1 MVALVWWRHLNLQ
14 QLTTTIRFKNN
25 IIHMRM
31 PNFLIVGAAKSG
43 TTSLYRYLRQ
53 HPDIFMPEWKE
64 LSLFIGDSFG
74 PLHRAKKPDYYQK
87 AFSKVQNQTAVGE
100 ASTAYLFDETAPK
113 LIKEQLGTIRIIILL
128 RDPVAMS
135 YSLYNHQL
143 RKEGETI
150 ENFEAA
156 LAKVEGRR
164 RDPEF
169 KKKCYGWHANY
180 YYYQRALY
188 YQQVKRYMDTFGK
201 DNLLVILFEELVSE
215 TLSVV
220 KKTFQFLGVD
230 DTVVPEIKV
239 HNPAGSILNIPM
251 FWKDTG
257 LFLKTYQFVFSR
269 NLIKKVPHLLRN
281 IGRKPPQ
288 PINEV
293 VAKRLREK
301 FYEDICHLEGL
312 IGKDLSAWK
321 T

>member
-1 MVALVWWRHLNLQ
+1 M
-14 QLTTTIRFKNN
+14 IK
-25 IIHMRM
+25 

-74 PLHRAKKPDYYQK
+74 PLHRVKKPYYYQK

-100 ASTAYLFDETAPK
+100 ASTAYLFDEAAPK
-113 LIKEQLGTIRIIILL
+113 IIKEQLGTIRIIIIL
-128 RDPVAMS
+128 RDPVDMC

-156 LAKVEGRR
+156 LAIEEGRR

-169 KKKCYGWHANY
+169 KKNCYGWHANY
-180 YYYQRALY
+180 YYYQRASY

-201 DNLLVILFEELVSE
+201 DHVLIILFEELVSE
-215 TLSVV
+215 TLRVV

-230 DTVVPEIKV
+230 DAFVPEIKI

-251 FWKDTG
+251 FWKDRG
-257 LFLKTYQFVFSR
+257 LFLKTYQFVFSK
-269 NLIKKVPHLLRN
+269 NLLKKVPHLLRN

-288 PINEV
+288 PVNAHTVE
-293 VAKRLREK
+293 KLRRR
-301 FYEDICHLEGL
+301 FYEDICKLERL
-312 IGKDLSAWK
+312 IGKDLGAWK
-321 T
+321 S

>member
-1 MVALVWWRHLNLQ
+1 
-14 QLTTTIRFKNN
+14 
-25 IIHMRM
+25 M

-74 PLHRAKKPDYYQK
+74 PLHRARSPFYYQK

-100 ASTAYLFDETAPK
+100 ASTAYLYDEAAPK
-113 LIKEQLGTIRIIILL
+113 IIKEQLGIIRIIMIL

-150 ENFEAA
+150 KNFEEA
-156 LAKVEGRR
+156 LAKEEDRKK
-164 RDPEF
+164 DPEF
-169 KKKCYGWHANY
+169 RKKCYGWHANY
-180 YYYQRALY
+180 YYYQRASY

-201 DNLLVILFEELVSE
+201 DNLLVILFEELAGE

-230 DTVVPEIKV
+230 DSFVPEIKV

-281 IGRKPPQ
+281 FGRKPPQ
-288 PINEV
+288 PINEID
-293 VAKRLREK
+293 AKKLRK
-301 FYEDICHLEGL
+301 RFYNDICHLERL
-312 IGKDLSAWK
+312 IGKDLSTWK
-321 T
+321 SSSPQDF

>member
-74 PLHRAKKPDYYQK
+74 PLHRAKKPYYYQK
-87 AFSKVQNQTAVGE
+87 AFSKAQNQTAVGE
-100 ASTAYLFDETAPK
+100 ASTAYLFDEAAPRI
-113 LIKEQLGTIRIIILL
+113 IKEQLGTIRIIIIL
-128 RDPVAMS
+128 RDPVTMS

-150 ENFEAA
+150 EDFEEA
-156 LAKVEGRR
+156 LAKEEGRR
-164 RDPEF
+164 KDPEF

-180 YYYQRALY
+180 YYHQRASY

-201 DNLLVILFEELVSE
+201 ENLLVILFEELAGE

-230 DTVVPEIKV
+230 DAFVPDIKV
-239 HNPAGSILNIPM
+239 HNPAGNILNIPM

-257 LFLKTYQFVFSR
+257 LFLKTFQFVFSR
-269 NLIKKVPHLLRN
+269 NLFKKVPHLLRN

-288 PINEV
+288 PINEIA
-293 VAKRLREK
+293 AKKLRK
-301 FYEDICHLEGL
+301 RFYEDICHLEGL
-312 IGKDLSAWK
+312 IGKDLGAWK
-321 T
+321 R